1 MKRVAILACVAA
13 VAASAIPAAG
23 AVYNASTGYVTLS
36 NSGSGQT
43 QSPLSTTAAI
53 DTGNNKYFWSDQQAI
68 HPGTNYYVNT
78 SIRGILYTGSSAVS
92 YEFTGN
98 RIVMG
103 PSAQVAWKSFSP
115 ATYTFLNEGA
125 IVFGGCTWKVNE
137 SYANRPVI
145 IRGRIELQETAST
158 PFKLFPWGG

>member
-1 MKRVAILACVAA
+1 MKRISFWACVAM
-13 VAASAIPAAG
+13 VAASATLPAGG
-23 AVYNASTGYVTLS
+23 AVYDASTGYVTLN
-36 NSGSGQT
+36 NSGSGQA

-78 SIRGILYTGSSAVS
+78 SIRGILYTGNSAVN

-103 PSAQVAWKSFSP
+103 PSAQVA
-115 ATYTFLNEGA
+115 
-125 IVFGGCTWKVNE
+125 
-137 SYANRPVI
+137 
-145 IRGRIELQETAST
+145 
-158 PFKLFPWGG
+158 